1 MGADSLVLMSDVNGI
16 YTLPPSQ
23 EGARLLHTY
32 SPSNNGFVTFGG
44 KSRVGLG
51 GMESKVKSAAWALDR
66 GVSVVICNGTEELAI
81 SKIFAGKRVGTFFT
95 QFKHETVSVQSL
107 ASNGKWIPPEIT
119 LLCNNI
125 SDKSNS
131 SEIKFS
137 LYIWIENFFCYTSI
151 TFQIFTF

>member
-1 MGADSLVLMSDVNGI
+1 VSQIISIQDNDSLAAHIAVEVSADSLILMSDVNGI
-16 YTLPPSQ
+16 YTLPPNQ

-66 GVSVVICNGTEELAI
+66 GVSVVICNGTEEQAI

-107 ASNGKWIPPEIT
+107 ASNGK
-119 LLCNNI
+119 
-125 SDKSNS
+125 
-131 SEIKFS
+131 
-137 LYIWIENFFCYTSI
+137 
-151 TFQIFTF
+151 